1 MNELIICEKR
11 KAAEAIANAIGI
23 PDKLLFN
30 KLSYYYI
37 KDKNIYVVPLRGH
50 IKEYR
55 NTDKYKSWTK
65 TDPRDI
71 LINSDSIFKFPSIYA
86 NNYIRLLESVSKKAN
101 VNSCIIG
108 TDADVEGCNIG
119 LVDAYSVVKNS
130 KNITKISQLW
140 LSSLQKQDIIR
151 AYNNQIQPKW
161 GWAYAGE
168 ARAIIDAIIGFSA
181 TREVSLTLK
190 SLIKKANVQFVSI
203 GRVQTCLLY
212 LIFLR
217 ETQIRKFIPKPFW
230 VINAIVENNGFKY
243 VCPNLKNPIQDK
255 KTAETVFNKIRN
267 ERNGYIK
274 NKNSRT
280 ILKYPPTPLNT
291 SKALQLI
298 IKHSNV
304 TAIHA
309 LKIME
314 DLYLNQLITY
324 PRTDTDKYKENFNH
338 IENITQFLTHT
349 DYGDFSRF
357 LINKNRTVPNQGKKD
372 AQDHP
377 PITTIKSV
385 DLTDKIFPSQL
396 HSKVYDLLA
405 RYYLSLFSSP
415 GKAIKTKCIF
425 SVGNEDFVLKN
436 DVLIDKGPYEI
447 APFLMQKYNPP
458 LILPDKEKELDIE
471 SIKLEDRETKPL
483 PRYTDNSLI
492 KLMEINKIGTKSTRP
507 SMIKLLL
514 DRGYIKRKKLSAHI
528 TELGYTLI
536 ENLKDIWLE
545 FLQPSFTAHIETHLE
560 QIKEGISDWKLI
572 SDKIRQEF
580 LNLFDK
586 FRKRKPIFLKKFEDS
601 QISIQEKKRQETKSL
616 CSVCKKAPMVVIR
629 TKKKT
634 RFLACKSEDC
644 KTTFALPQRGTISIL
659 KNANCQKCGFNVFRI
674 KTSKN
679 GKYFDYYLC
688 PLCWNYGLKEKING
702 FGFCSKCE
710 NFKIKNGHCISKK

>member
-23 PDKLLFN
+23 PDKLSFN
-30 KLSYYYI
+30 KLFYYYI

-71 LINSDSIFKFPSIYA
+71 LTNSDSIFKFPSTYA
-86 NNYIRLLESVSKKAN
+86 NNYIRLLAFISKKLN
-101 VNSCIIG
+101 INSCIIG

-161 GWAYAGE
+161 SWAYAGE

-190 SLIKKANVQFVSI
+190 SLTKKANVQFVSI

-217 ETQIRKFIPKPFW
+217 ETQIRNFIPKPFW

-255 KTAETVFNKIRN
+255 KTAENVFNKIQN
-267 ERNGYIK
+267 ERIGFIK

-280 ILKYPPTPLNT
+280 VLKYPPTPLNT

-304 TAIHA
+304 TAMHA

-324 PRTDTDKYKENFNH
+324 PRTDTDKYKESFNH
-338 IENITQFLTHT
+338 KENITQFLTHT

-357 LINKNRTVPNQGKKD
+357 LINKNKTIPNQGKKD

-436 DVLIDKGPYEI
+436 AVLIEKGPYEI

-458 LILPDKEKELDIE
+458 LKLPDKHNNLDIKSIELD
-471 SIKLEDRETKPL
+471 DRETKPP

-492 KLMEINKIGTKSTRP
+492 KLMETQKIGTKSTRP
-507 SMIKLLL
+507 GMIQLLI
-514 DRGYIKRKKLSAHI
+514 DRKYIEREKKSVRL
-528 TELGYTLI
+528 TELGYVLI
-536 ENLKDIWLE
+536 DNLKDIWLE
-545 FLQPSFTAHIETHLE
+545 FLQPSFTAYVENYLE
-560 QIKEGISDWKLI
+560 QIKEGKIDWKFV
-572 SDKIRQEF
+572 SEKIKLEF

-601 QISIQEKKRQETKSL
+601 QISIQANIRQETKSL

-674 KTSKN
+674 KTSKK
-679 GKYFDYYLC
+679 GKYFDYHLC
-688 PLCWNYGLKEKING
+688 PLCWNYGLKEKIDG
-702 FGFCSKCE
+702 YGFCSKCE
-710 NFKIKNGHCISKK
+710 NFEIKNGQCIKK

>member
-1 MNELIICEKR
+1 LNELIICEKR

-447 APFLMQKYNPP
+447 APFLMQ
-458 LILPDKEKELDIE
+458 
-471 SIKLEDRETKPL
+471 
-483 PRYTDNSLI
+483 
-492 KLMEINKIGTKSTRP
+492 
-507 SMIKLLL
+507 
-514 DRGYIKRKKLSAHI
+514 
-528 TELGYTLI
+528 
-536 ENLKDIWLE
+536 
-545 FLQPSFTAHIETHLE
+545 QPSFTAHIETHLE

>member
-1 MNELIICEKR
+1 MLFLFLLSLLSFSFHIVKILNELIICEKR

-23 PDKLLFN
+23 PDKLSFN

-71 LINSDSIFKFPSIYA
+71 LTNPDSIFKFPSTYA
-86 NNYIRLLESVSKKAN
+86 NNYIRLLAFISKKLN

-119 LVDAYSVVKNS
+119 LVDAYSVIKKS

-161 GWAYAGE
+161 SWAYAGE

-217 ETQIRKFIPKPFW
+217 GTQIRNFIPKPFW

-243 VCPNLKNPIQDK
+243 VCPNLKNPIQEK

-274 NKNSRT
+274 NINSRT

-309 LKIME
+309 LKILE

-324 PRTDTDKYKENFNH
+324 PRTDTDKYKESFNH
-338 IENITQFLTHT
+338 TENITQFLTHA
-349 DYGDFSRF
+349 DYGDFSLSIYF
-357 LINKNRTVPNQGKKD
+357 LSIN
-372 AQDHP
+372 
-377 PITTIKSV
+377 S
-385 DLTDKIFPSQL
+385 
-396 HSKVYDLLA
+396 
-405 RYYLSLFSSP
+405 
-415 GKAIKTKCIF
+415 
-425 SVGNEDFVLKN
+425 
-436 DVLIDKGPYEI
+436 
-447 APFLMQKYNPP
+447 
-458 LILPDKEKELDIE
+458 
-471 SIKLEDRETKPL
+471 
-483 PRYTDNSLI
+483 
-492 KLMEINKIGTKSTRP
+492 
-507 SMIKLLL
+507 
-514 DRGYIKRKKLSAHI
+514 
-528 TELGYTLI
+528 
-536 ENLKDIWLE
+536 
-545 FLQPSFTAHIETHLE
+545 
-560 QIKEGISDWKLI
+560 
-572 SDKIRQEF
+572 
-580 LNLFDK
+580 
-586 FRKRKPIFLKKFEDS
+586 
-601 QISIQEKKRQETKSL
+601 
-616 CSVCKKAPMVVIR
+616 
-629 TKKKT
+629 
-634 RFLACKSEDC
+634 
-644 KTTFALPQRGTISIL
+644 
-659 KNANCQKCGFNVFRI
+659 
-674 KTSKN
+674 
-679 GKYFDYYLC
+679 
-688 PLCWNYGLKEKING
+688 
-702 FGFCSKCE
+702 
-710 NFKIKNGHCISKK
+710 